1 MVCAAPLLHLNIES
15 LFHTLGVRVSL
26 SVMDG
31 GMVDESIGA
40 VPITVTLTGELDEDV
55 FVRIQTV
62 DGTGMRAPL

>member
-1 MVCAAPLLHLNIES
+1 
-15 LFHTLGVRVSL
+15 
-26 SVMDG
+26 MDG

-40 VPITVTLTGELDEDV
+40 VPITVTLTGELDRDV